1 MRPVAFR
8 VFDFKSIEDSEV
20 CFLSGDG
27 ITVLAGQNEAGKTAV
42 LTALRDFDR
51 EVGAAPTTQDYE
63 PEERTN
69 SNPRVSV
76 EFSKVDFDS
85 ILSDLA
91 EEKRFIPPEV
101 VERLKESPTIWITR
115 TLRTGQFSMDET
127 LAAIWQTN
135 LPSSVPGDATPA
147 QASDGAASDTTSED
161 ETEPEKARTV

>member
-51 EVGAAPTTQDYE
+51 ELGGAALTQDYE
-63 PEERTN
+63 PEERPN

-76 EFSKVDFDS
+76 EFGDLNVDL
-85 ILSDLA
+85 ILSDLV
-91 EEKRFIPPEV
+91 EEGFSIPSAA
-101 VERLKESPTIWITR
+101 VEHLSKSPSIWITR
-115 TLRTGQFSMDET
+115 NLKTGQFSFDESLT
-127 LAAIWQTN
+127 AMWQSN
-135 LPSSVPGDATPA
+135 KPPDSVN
-147 QASDGAASDTTSED
+147 
-161 ETEPEKARTV
+161 ETVPDV